1 MSGADPEPGLGIV
14 VESAAMRILVVDDET
29 TMLEVL
35 RMRLEGWGYEIHT
48 ASDGRQALDAFE
60 ESRPDLVISDVKM
73 PGMSGIELVEHLGER
88 QPGCPVLLITSHG
101 TVDLA
106 VEAMKHG
113 ARDFLT
119 KPLDYAKLRAT
130 IEAMARELD
139 DRRASSLLDAEA
151 ASDRDRGSGMVGS
164 CEAMTQ
170 VRQLIEEV
178 AATDAAA
185 LITGESGTGKE
196 LAARAVHNL
205 SDRHGE
211 DFVAVNAAAI
221 PEELMESEIFGHE
234 KGAFT
239 GAAGVRQ
246 GCFELAHR
254 GTLFL
259 DELAEMP
266 LPLQPKL
273 LRVLEDGRVRRL
285 GGSKEHTFDVRLV
298 AATNRDPR
306 QAIKEGQ
313 LREDLYYRLNVFTI
327 HLPPLRERGDDWRL
341 LAQHFLGELNRK
353 HGTEV
358 CGLRDETLRIL
369 RRYPWPG
376 NIRELRNVMERAVVV
391 AKGEWI
397 EPSHLPPYLR
407 EPGDDAAPEL
417 SLPAGMTL
425 AEAEKA
431 LILGTLEE
439 TGHNKTET
447 ARRLGVTTKTIYNK
461 LKSYGVS

>member
-1 MSGADPEPGLGIV
+1 
-14 VESAAMRILVVDDET
+14 MRILVVDDEK

-35 RMRLEGWGYEIHT
+35 RMRLEGWGFETCT
-48 ASDGRQALDAFE
+48 ASDGREALEVFDEA
-60 ESRPDLVISDVKM
+60 RPDLVISDVKM
-73 PGMSGIELVEHLGER
+73 PGMSGIDLVESLGER
-88 QPGCPVLLITSHG
+88 QPDTPVLLITSHG

-119 KPLDYAKLRAT
+119 KPLDYDKLRT
-130 IEAMARELD
+130 TLDAMGRDLAARRE
-139 DRRASSLLDAEA
+139 SSQLDAEV
-151 ASDRDRGSGMVGS
+151 ASERDRGSGLVGS
-164 CEAMTQ
+164 CEAMVQ

-196 LAARAVHNL
+196 LAARAIHNL
-205 SDRHGE
+205 SSRRGE

-239 GAAGVRQ
+239 GATGVRQ
-246 GCFELAHR
+246 GCFELAHG
-254 GTLFL
+254 GTLLL

-298 AATNRDPR
+298 AATNREPR
-306 QAIKEGQ
+306 DAIRDGR

-327 HLPPLRERGDDWRL
+327 QLPPLRERGDDLRL

-358 CGLRDETLRIL
+358 CGLRDETLTVL
-369 RRYPWPG
+369 RRYRWPG
-376 NIRELRNVMERAVVV
+376 NVRELRNVMERAVVV
-391 AKGEWI
+391 AKSEWI
-397 EPSHLPPYLR
+397 EPSYLPPYVR
-407 EPGDDAAPEL
+407 DPGDDAVGGAEDL
-417 SLPAGMTL
+417 SPPAARTL
-425 AEAEKA
+425 AEAERA
-431 LILGTLEE
+431 LILETLEE
-439 TGHNKTET
+439 TGHNKAET

-461 LKSYGVS
+461 LKSYGIS